1 MTSKELSNKLTA
13 IDKLI
18 AIKEFRKNSLLEKLD
33 KETILLEDLS
43 ESRKNDD
50 KASSLLRK
58 SAAETRK
65 NSLLVIDEMIS
76 NLLKPMYGDDYS
88 FNFHIDEKALEQGI
102 KSGFNITP
110 KITSEIR
117 GEKLTTSIK
126 DSRGGGLAEVVSVWL
141 RLAFLKL
148 TGFNGLII
156 LDEQWASVSFDQK
169 MTELIKFFD
178 AYIKESGIQV
188 LLITHR
194 AEMFGKIADNIIKVE
209 RKNGTAQVSN
219 IEYDDLL
226 SHNKMMLNEND

>member
-1 MTSKELSNKLTA
+1 MTSTELSNKLNS
-13 IDKLI
+13 IDKII
-18 AIKEFRKNSLLEKLD
+18 AIKEFRKKALLEKLNQ
-33 KETILLEDLS
+33 ELTLLESLS
-43 ESRKNDD
+43 ESKVHDER
-50 KASSLLRK
+50 ASSLLK
-58 SAAETRK
+58 SSAAETRK
-65 NSLLVIDEMIS
+65 NSLIVIDDMIT
-76 NLLKPMYGDDYS
+76 NLLKPMYGNDYS
-88 FNFHIDEKALEQGI
+88 FNFHINEKALEQGI
-102 KSGFNITP
+102 KAGFNITP

-141 RLAFLKL
+141 RLAFLRL

-209 RKNGTAQVSN
+209 RNNGMAQVTNVS
-219 IEYDDLL
+219 YDDLL
-226 SHNKMMLNEND
+226 SHNKMMLNEID

>member
-1 MTSKELSNKLTA
+1 MTSKELTNKLTA
-13 IDKLI
+13 IDKRI